1 MSVRSR
7 RITIAGRVQGVG
19 FRPFVYRLA
28 HAFELAG
35 WVYNASG
42 VVEVEVQGPQDR
54 LDGFARGLIDR
65 APPLARP
72 EIVADAETETEP
84 MDAFEIRASRAG
96 AEPEIH
102 VPPDQ
107 FLCDDCLAEMSD
119 PAERRHRYPFINCT
133 QCGPRYTIIRAMPYD
148 RPNTTLE
155 GFPLC
160 PDCRSEYTDPL
171 DRRFHAQ
178 PLACPVCGPSL
189 RFRSG
194 QRTLDDNEAAIAAAV
209 DAIDAGQVV
218 AVRGVGGYHLVCD
231 AGNEPAVASLRR
243 RKRRPHKPLAV
254 MVPMTGQDGLDAARD
269 IAELEPAVAERLAD
283 PERPIVL
290 ARLREGHRDES
301 HRNNGVLAPGVAPGL
316 AEVGLMLP
324 YSPLHHLLLGGLG
337 RPVVATSGNLSG
349 EPVLTDPDEAEARLE
364 GIADAFLHHNR
375 PIQRPADDPVW
386 RFNSGRMRPIRLGRG
401 NAPLE
406 LELPISLEAPTL
418 AVGAF
423 LKNTVALGWKNRV
436 VISPHIGEL
445 DSPRAVEVFGQVVE
459 DLQALYDIK
468 AERLACDAHPDF
480 PNSRWARD
488 LSESKG
494 LPLTR
499 VFHHEAHAS
508 ALAGEFRLV
517 ENDILVFAWDGVGYG
532 RDATLWGGEVL
543 YGRPGRWQRVASLR
557 PFRLPGGDRVIRQ
570 PWRTALSLSWH
581 GGFDWTAAPNVDP
594 LLQHAWSSGLA
605 SPWTSAAGRLF
616 DGAAA
621 LAGVAAEAS
630 FEGQGPGW
638 LEALAGRGRPLD
650 APPLELREDEG
661 GVLRADWAPL
671 MAWMANA
678 SIPRADRAAGF
689 HRAMG
694 ELVGTLVDS
703 LKPNHA
709 CRHVGLTGGVFQNAL
724 LSRIAIEQVERRGM
738 TACLPSKV
746 PVNDAGI
753 SYGQIIESG
762 ASGNIAGNDIRK

>member
-1 MSVRSR
+1 MSVRGR

-28 HAFELAG
+28 HEFELSG

-42 VVEVEVQGPQDR
+42 VVEVEVQGDLDR
-54 LDGFARGLIDR
+54 LDGFARGLIER

-72 EIVADAETETEP
+72 EIVADAAIDADP
-84 MDAFEIRASRAG
+84 MDAFEIRPSQAG

-119 PAERRHRYPFINCT
+119 PAERRYRYPFINCT

-148 RPNTTLE
+148 RPNTTLKD
-155 GFPLC
+155 FPLC

-178 PLACPVCGPSL
+178 PLACPACGPSL

-194 QRTLDDNEAAIAAAV
+194 PRTLDDNEEALAAAIG
-209 DAIDAGQVV
+209 AIDGGQVV

-231 AGNEPAVASLRR
+231 AGNERAVASLRR

-254 MVPMTGQDGLDAARD
+254 MVPMTGDDGLDAARA

-290 ARLREGHRDES
+290 ARLRESHRD
-301 HRNNGVLAPGVAPGL
+301 NGGLAPGVAPGL
-316 AEVGLMLP
+316 VEVGLMLP

-349 EPVLTDPDEAEARLE
+349 EPVLTDPSQAEERLT

-406 LELPISLEAPTL
+406 LDLPISLDSPTL

-423 LKNTVALGWKNRV
+423 LKNTVALGWRDRV

-459 DLQALYDIK
+459 DLQALYGVK

-488 LSESKG
+488 TG
-494 LPLTR
+494 LPLSR

-508 ALAGEFRLV
+508 ALAGEFGLV
-517 ENDILVFAWDGVGYG
+517 NNDILLFAWDGVGYG

-557 PFRLPGGDRVIRQ
+557 PFRLPGGDKVIRQ

-581 GGFDWTAAPNVDP
+581 GGFDWAAAPNVDP
-594 LLQHAWSSGLA
+594 LLKRAWSSGLA

-621 LAGVAAEAS
+621 LAGVADEAS

-638 LEALAGRGRPLD
+638 LEALAGRGRRLD
-650 APPLELREDEG
+650 APALALREGEDEDG
-661 GVLRADWAPL
+661 ILRADWSPL
-671 MAWMANA
+671 MAWMADG
-678 SIPRADRAAGF
+678 STRRADRALGF
-689 HRAMG
+689 HLAMG
-694 ELVGTLVDS
+694 ELVGAVIDTLS
-703 LKPNHA
+703 PRHA
-709 CRHVGLTGGVFQNAL
+709 FRHVGLTGGVFQNAL
-724 LSRIAIEQVERRGM
+724 LSSIAIEQVARRGM
-738 TACLPSKV
+738 TTCLPSKV

-753 SYGQIIESG
+753 SYGQIIEAA
-762 ASGNIAGNDIRK
+762 ASGNNSGNDLQK

>member
-1 MSVRSR
+1 VSAGAH

-28 HAFELAG
+28 HELELAG
-35 WVYNASG
+35 WVLNAAG
-42 VVEVEVQGPQDR
+42 VVEVEIHGPQIR
-54 LDGFARGLIDR
+54 LDDFARRVIVD
-65 APPLARP
+65 APPLAQP
-72 EIVADAETETEP
+72 ELLSNVAVEVPVARG
-84 MDAFEIRASRAG
+84 FEIRQSADSG
-96 AEPEIH
+96 EPDIH

-119 PAERRHRYPFINCT
+119 LHERRHRYPFINCT

-148 RPNTTLE
+148 RPNTTLKD
-155 GFPLC
+155 FPLC
-160 PDCRSEYTDPL
+160 PDCRAEYTDPL

-189 RFRSG
+189 RFHSG
-194 QRTLDDNEAAIAAAV
+194 TRLSKGHLLEGNDAAITAAV
-209 DAIDAGQVV
+209 EAIASGGIV

-231 AGNEPAVASLRR
+231 AGNEQAVASLRM

-254 MVPMTGQDGLDAARD
+254 MVPMTGADGLDAARE
-269 IAELEPAVAERLAD
+269 IADLEPTVAERLSG

-290 ARLREGHRDES
+290 ARLR
-301 HRNNGVLAPGVAPGL
+301 NNDSEDRGEHGRELNRLAPGIAPGL
-316 AEVGLMLP
+316 NEVGLMLP

-349 EPVLTDPDEAEARLE
+349 EPVLTEPGQAEVRLK

-406 LELPISLEAPTL
+406 INLPMTLAAPTL

-423 LKNTVALGWKNRV
+423 LKNTVALGWKDRV

-459 DLQALYDIK
+459 DLQALYNVK

-488 LSESKG
+488 AD

-508 ALAGEFRLV
+508 GLAGEFGLV
-517 ENDILVFAWDGVGYG
+517 DDEMLVFAWDGVGYG
-532 RDATLWGGEVL
+532 RDGSLWGGEVL
-543 YGRPGRWQRVASLR
+543 HGKPGDWRRVASLR
-557 PFRLPGGDRVIRQ
+557 PFRLPGGDKVIRQ
-570 PWRTALSLSWH
+570 PWRTALSLAWH
-581 GGFDWTAAPNVDP
+581 AQFDWPDAPDADP
-594 LLQHAWSSGLA
+594 LLERAWSSGLA

-621 LAGVAAEAS
+621 LAGVATEAS
-630 FEGQGPGW
+630 FEGQGPAW
-638 LEALAGRGRPLD
+638 LEALAANGRAVEAPIPLLAD
-650 APPLELREDEG
+650 DESG
-661 GVLRADWAPL
+661 LLRADWAPL
-671 MAWMANA
+671 MAWMTRS
-678 SIPRADRAAGF
+678 SISRADRAAGF
-689 HRAMG
+689 HLAMG
-694 ELVGTLVDS
+694 ELLGALVDS
-703 LKPNHA
+703 LSTQYQF
-709 CRHVGLTGGVFQNAL
+709 RHVGLTGGVFQNAL
-724 LSRIAIEQVERRGM
+724 LATIAIDRIERRGLR
-738 TACLPSKV
+738 ACLPEIV

-753 SYGQIIESG
+753 SYGQIVE
-762 ASGNIAGNDIRK
+762 AACAR